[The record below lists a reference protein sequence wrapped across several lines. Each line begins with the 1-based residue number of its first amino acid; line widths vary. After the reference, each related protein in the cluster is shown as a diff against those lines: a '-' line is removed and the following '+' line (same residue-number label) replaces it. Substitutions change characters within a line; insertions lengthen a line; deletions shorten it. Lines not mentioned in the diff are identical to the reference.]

1 MSGTHVSWSRF
12 IATMPTILNL
22 FRSFSWIFFS
32 DYYIPVPH
40 IIFYMNSDVEIVDVD
55 EKGSIAL
62 PYKICEK
69 IGIHPHDKLIIG
81 VEDETL
87 VISKQKR
94 SVFDLQHKEVVA
106 GTLKQA
112 LIFEQKMDQAG
123 KKDMP
128 V

>member
-1 MSGTHVSWSRF
+1 M
-12 IATMPTILNL
+12 
-22 FRSFSWIFFS
+22 
-32 DYYIPVPH
+32 
-40 IIFYMNSDVEIVDVD
+40 EIVDVD
-55 EKGSIAL
+55 EKGNIAL

-69 IGIHPHDKLIIG
+69 IGIHIRDKLIIE
-81 VEDETL
+81 VEDKTL
-87 VISKQKR
+87 VISKQKK

-123 KKDMP
+123 KKDMQ

>member
-1 MSGTHVSWSRF
+1 
-12 IATMPTILNL
+12 
-22 FRSFSWIFFS
+22 
-32 DYYIPVPH
+32 
-40 IIFYMNSDVEIVDVD
+40 MNSNVEIVDVD
-55 EKGSIAL
+55 EKGNIAL

-81 VEDETL
+81 VEDKTL
-87 VISKQKR
+87 VISKQNR
-94 SVFDLQHKEVVA
+94 SVFDLQHKEVAA

>member
-1 MSGTHVSWSRF
+1 
-12 IATMPTILNL
+12 
-22 FRSFSWIFFS
+22 
-32 DYYIPVPH
+32 
-40 IIFYMNSDVEIVDVD
+40 MNSNVENVDVD
-55 EKGSIAL
+55 EKGNIAL

-69 IGIHPHDKLIIG
+69 IGIHPQGKLIIV

-94 SVFDLQHKEVVA
+94 SVFDLQPKEVVT
-106 GTLKQA
+106 GILKQA

-128 V
+128 I

>member
-1 MSGTHVSWSRF
+1 MKCRIELSFLCVCPDGLDSR
-12 IATMPTILNL
+12 
-22 FRSFSWIFFS
+22 
-32 DYYIPVPH
+32 
-40 IIFYMNSDVEIVDVD
+40 
-55 EKGSIAL
+55 
-62 PYKICEK
+62 C
-69 IGIHPHDKLIIG
+69 IHTHDKLIIG
-81 VEDETL
+81 VTYVTL
-87 VISKQKR
+87 FISKQKR

>member
-1 MSGTHVSWSRF
+1 M
-12 IATMPTILNL
+12 
-22 FRSFSWIFFS
+22 FFS
-32 DYYIPVPH
+32 DYYIQVSH
-40 IIFYMNSDVEIVDVD
+40 ITFHMNSDVEIVDVD
-55 EKGSIAL
+55 EKGNIAL

-81 VEDETL
+81 VKDETL

-94 SVFDLQHKEVVA
+94 SVFDLQHKEVAA

>member
-1 MSGTHVSWSRF
+1 
-12 IATMPTILNL
+12 
-22 FRSFSWIFFS
+22 
-32 DYYIPVPH
+32 
-40 IIFYMNSDVEIVDVD
+40 MNSNVEIVDVD
-55 EKGSIAL
+55 EKGNIAL
-62 PYKICEK
+62 PYNICEK

-81 VEDETL
+81 VDDDKL

-112 LIFEQKMDQAG
+112 LIFEKKMDKAG

>member
-1 MSGTHVSWSRF
+1 VKCRIELLFLCACPDGMDFGCIHTHD
-12 IATMPTILNL
+12 N
-22 FRSFSWIFFS
+22 
-32 DYYIPVPH
+32 
-40 IIFYMNSDVEIVDVD
+40 
-55 EKGSIAL
+55 
-62 PYKICEK
+62 
-69 IGIHPHDKLIIG
+69 LIIG

-94 SVFDLQHKEVVA
+94 SVFDLQHREVVA

>member
-1 MSGTHVSWSRF
+1 
-12 IATMPTILNL
+12 
-22 FRSFSWIFFS
+22 
-32 DYYIPVPH
+32 
-40 IIFYMNSDVEIVDVD
+40 MNSNVEIVDVD
-55 EKGSIAL
+55 EKGNIAL

-69 IGIHPHDKLIIG
+69 IGIHPHDKLIII
-81 VEDETL
+81 VKDEPL

-94 SVFDLQHKEVVA
+94 SVFDLQHKKVVA

-123 KKDMP
+123 KKDML